1 MCVYAKERERL
12 KLDRKGET
20 DREGVA
26 DERERERE
34 RERRERA
41 YFMFPGV
48 ALKFYSTG
56 SSDFSLSLS
65 LTVYSFLCC
74 SNFYFVI
81 FFLILEPFQTWS
93 DKHNGW
99 DI

>member
-34 RERRERA
+34 REREERE
-41 YFMFPGV
+41 
-48 ALKFYSTG
+48 
-56 SSDFSLSLS
+56 
-65 LTVYSFLCC
+65 
-74 SNFYFVI
+74 
-81 FFLILEPFQTWS
+81 LILCSLVW
-93 DKHNGW
+93 H
-99 DI
+99 